1 MLSYFLMNRESELPT
16 RVSERG
22 CSHVDMAGDSLVE
35 VSGDRRRCSA
45 CGLAWRDVDVVI
57 VNDEVAHGS

>member
-1 MLSYFLMNRESELPT
+1 MSRESEMPT

-22 CSHVDMAGDSLVE
+22 CDHRDMAGDSLVE
-35 VSGDRRRCSA
+35 VSGDHRRCSA
-45 CGLAWRDVDVVI
+45 CGLHWRDTEIVI